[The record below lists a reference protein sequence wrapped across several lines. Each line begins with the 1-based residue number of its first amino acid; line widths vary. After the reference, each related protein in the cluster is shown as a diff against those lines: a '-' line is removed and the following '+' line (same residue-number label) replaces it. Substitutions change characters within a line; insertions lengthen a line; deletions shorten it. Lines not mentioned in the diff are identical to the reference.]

1 VNEAEKLAAADVIK
15 YLERLIDAEQRVHD
29 PEDEIKVI
37 FDKIQAW
44 KEKMGD
50 QQQQSVQV
58 AKKMKPK
65 VPTHIWNAR
74 SLETKLDEL
83 KEEIGLAEDDV
94 TIIMFTSLDSDHLTN
109 LLVLPSEL
117 LKWFTMN
124 FAGENRAEQ
133 DFLNSKVSVWLA
145 TTTLSADVI
154 AAYEKLTSDKEQI
167 MTVEWW
173 SRMQYSRIGSILAE
187 KLKDND
193 KLKAE
198 LR

>member
-15 YLERLIDAEQRVHD
+15 YLERLIDAETRVHD
-29 PEDEIKVI
+29 PEDEIKAI
-37 FDKIQAW
+37 FDKIQTW

-50 QQQQSVQV
+50 QQQQSVEV

-65 VPTHIWNAR
+65 VQTHVWNAK

-133 DFLNSKVSVWLA
+133 DFL
-145 TTTLSADVI
+145 
-154 AAYEKLTSDKEQI
+154 
-167 MTVEWW
+167 
-173 SRMQYSRIGSILAE
+173 
-187 KLKDND
+187 
-193 KLKAE
+193 
-198 LR
+198 